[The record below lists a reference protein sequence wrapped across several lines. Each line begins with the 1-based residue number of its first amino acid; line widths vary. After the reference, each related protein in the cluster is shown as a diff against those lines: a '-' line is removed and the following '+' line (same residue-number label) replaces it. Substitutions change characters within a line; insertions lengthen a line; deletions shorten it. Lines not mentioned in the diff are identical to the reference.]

1 MPLAERIV
9 VIAWLVHLALV
20 AFLLSQHELW
30 RDELQAWSIADSSR
44 NPLTVIANTRLEGR
58 PPLWHL
64 LIWPITQI
72 TNNPNWMNLLTFFIG
87 ALASWLW
94 IRNVRL
100 PIFLR
105 IAFLFGFHLTGG
117 YLAHAREYVLLFL
130 LLTVALISAQKHGF
144 GWRTT
149 AAIGA
154 LAMVNLFGLLMAG
167 AVTVAIGVPAI
178 LAAVRSANSNLARR
192 MYLQMAMLASVFSA
206 CAYWIYPTDK
216 NQFQGIRYHS
226 FGIAISESMTPFAV
240 DWQFFNRINDVVAIV
255 ILLAIV
261 GGLFLTSRAAGIF
274 AACASVLLLA
284 NSTFGYATYWWH
296 WGNVLIAL
304 ACAPI
309 IIGHDAK
316 LNAPAAKIL
325 RVGGYSALALGS
337 LLANYWGPGK
347 QIYTTI
353 PYSMSGATAAAIK
366 SICPTDCTII
376 VDWDATGAAISAQLG
391 GRSLYYLN
399 RGEFGTFAKYV
410 NTNKPPTWESAIA
423 TMNTF
428 ERPILIATDLLLG
441 PAPPELEGIAT
452 PWGGFWDNAFVMQLA
467 TRRIVPED

>member
-1 MPLAERIV
+1 VGATRRRHFESGAIKLPLAERIL

-149 AAIGA
+149 AATGA

-167 AVTVAIGVPAI
+167 AVTVAIGVTAI
-178 LAAVRSANSNLARR
+178 LATVRSANSNLARR

-240 DWQFFNRINDVVAIV
+240 DWQFFNRINDV
-255 ILLAIV
+255 
-261 GGLFLTSRAAGIF
+261 
-274 AACASVLLLA
+274 
-284 NSTFGYATYWWH
+284 
-296 WGNVLIAL
+296 
-304 ACAPI
+304 
-309 IIGHDAK
+309 
-316 LNAPAAKIL
+316 
-325 RVGGYSALALGS
+325 
-337 LLANYWGPGK
+337 
-347 QIYTTI
+347 
-353 PYSMSGATAAAIK
+353 
-366 SICPTDCTII
+366 
-376 VDWDATGAAISAQLG
+376 
-391 GRSLYYLN
+391 
-399 RGEFGTFAKYV
+399 
-410 NTNKPPTWESAIA
+410 
-423 TMNTF
+423 
-428 ERPILIATDLLLG
+428 
-441 PAPPELEGIAT
+441 
-452 PWGGFWDNAFVMQLA
+452 
-467 TRRIVPED
+467 